1 ISRTRCAVTI
11 PGTVGMEDPGRSRWP
26 RTRYRRG
33 MRANRRPRASR
44 ALLTLVFGLALL
56 GPGAAGRAAFDEDAS
71 TSLARGP
78 VVGLGQGLIHERARS
93 LFAPFGKRDDRERPG
108 LALPGLLA
116 AAVATASMVV
126 AGRPAAHAGG

>member
-1 ISRTRCAVTI
+1 
-11 PGTVGMEDPGRSRWP
+11 
-26 RTRYRRG
+26 
-33 MRANRRPRASR
+33 MRANRRPWASR

-71 TSLARGP
+71 TSLAAGP

-93 LFAPFGKRDDRERPG
+93 LFAPFGKRDDPGRPG

-116 AAVATASMVV
+116 AAVVAASMVV
-126 AGRPAAHAGG
+126 AGRLARRAGGRRAAAAGARAPPPLQPARR

>member
-1 ISRTRCAVTI
+1 
-11 PGTVGMEDPGRSRWP
+11 
-26 RTRYRRG
+26 

-71 TSLARGP
+71 TSLAAGP
-78 VVGLGQGLIHERARS
+78 VVGLGQGLIRERARS
-93 LFAPFGKRDDRERPG
+93 LFAPFGKRDDPERPG

-116 AAVATASMVV
+116 AAAAASMVV
-126 AGRPAAHAGG
+126 AGRLASRAGGRRAAAAGARAPPPLQPAR